1 MSVLY
6 IAIPVALVV
15 ALIAVVAFAMQVR
28 SGQYDDLE
36 TPAHRMLFDDHEC
49 EDADEG

>member
-6 IAIPVALVV
+6 IAIPVALLV
-15 ALIAVVAFAMQVR
+15 ATATVIAFALQVR

-36 TPAHRMLFDDHEC
+36 TPAMRMLFDD
-49 EDADEG
+49 DNQT